1 MFLPSFVPVPLSAN
15 SNLFEFSST
24 FEIVRETTSSHH
36 ENIFG
41 FYNVGSDACVFSCGG
56 EDQEEHGQVG
66 FEKLKT
72 ISLTFIYV
80 FFIFFRVLDI
90 VNSELCFGVPATKCK
105 CYTQNEA

>member
-1 MFLPSFVPVPLSAN
+1 MFLPSFVHVPLSTN

-24 FEIVRETTSSHH
+24 FEIVRETASSHH

-41 FYNVGSDACVFSCGG
+41 FYNVGSDACAFGCGG

-66 FEKLKT
+66 FLKVKNNF
-72 ISLTFIYV
+72 LDIYLC

-90 VNSELCFGVPATKCK
+90 MNSELCFGVPATKCK